1 MSLILEALRKLE
13 AEKQAPERGFLVVAA
28 PSWPDSGKR
37 TWPWLVA
44 AALLLG
50 GLAIGGALWLRPR
63 DVARLPEPRPVPA
76 AVLATA
82 PAAAPVAAVTPPAA
96 SPEPLRERAPAPAR
110 GEEVRVVA
118 PVTIPGP
125 RGIASAPSSPA
136 TAPSP
141 PALVLEAISERDGRP
156 IALVSDHLVREGD
169 AFDGVTI
176 VRIGEAEVEVEWRGQ
191 RRILHF

>member
-28 PSWPDSGKR
+28 PSWPARGPR
-37 TWPWLVA
+37 PLLWLA
-44 AALLLG
+44 AAIVVAG
-50 GLAIGGALWLRPR
+50 GLAGGTALWLRPWGR
-63 DVARLPEPRPVPA
+63 TSPQEPMRPPVRALDPA
-76 AVLATA
+76 PRSAIA
-82 PAAAPVAAVTPPAA
+82 PPSLEA
-96 SPEPLRERAPAPAR
+96 SPMPTFRERATLAPTTSPSRPHA
-110 GEEVRVVA
+110 VA
-118 PVTIPGP
+118 APQAPSPVT
-125 RGIASAPSSPA
+125 
-136 TAPSP
+136 PSP

-176 VRIGEAEVEVEWRGQ
+176 VRIGQAEVEVEWRGE